1 MGAGRTSSHVHG
13 GEEALVQDSNQA
25 QHAAAAE
32 SLLGDFALTDLIAVE
47 VLQEIQDAFAE
58 ATGVASVITSTD
70 GQPITRPSRF
80 CRLCQDIV
88 RQTEKGL
95 RNCQHSDAVLGRP
108 NPDGPVVQPCLSSGL
123 WDAGAGIFVGKRH
136 LANWLIGQV
145 RNEETDDARI
155 LGYAREIGADEG
167 DFVAAY
173 REVTVM
179 STEQFRLVARTLF
192 LMANQLS
199 EQAHQRAVLA
209 VLLERSRRDG
219 EAQMQLQRLQ
229 RFESIGVL
237 AGGVA
242 HEFNNCLMS
251 IMGNVELATLE
262 LPADSPVQAFLAEA
276 MQAAQRSAELCRQ
289 MLAYAGRT
297 PMQVALVDV
306 SCMLRESSS
315 LLQVTGKGQTR
326 VDVVLPPSCPMV
338 RADSREIQQVV
349 MNLVTN
355 AMEAVEGPQATVSVS
370 VRTVNLAHAGADEFC
385 FVGELP
391 VGKYVAV
398 RVEDNG
404 CGMPP
409 AVLERAF
416 DPFFSTKFYGRGLG
430 LAASLGIAHA
440 HSGSISLKSQEGK
453 GTVAELLLPVASGKT
468 LPPEEPA
475 PPSAGAENGDNWQG
489 GGSILVIDD
498 EAVVRDVAG
507 KMLERAGFKV
517 YLAETGSQGIERF
530 QTLHQQLSGV
540 LLDWAMPGLD
550 GSAVLRELHR
560 IDPAVPVVLA
570 TGFSQAEVAE
580 KFSLAEF
587 RGIIHKPYSYQRL
600 RETMR
605 IALGRA

>member
-1 MGAGRTSSHVHG
+1 M
-13 GEEALVQDSNQA
+13 
-25 QHAAAAE
+25 
-32 SLLGDFALTDLIAVE
+32 
-47 VLQEIQDAFAE
+47 
-58 ATGVASVITSTD
+58 
-70 GQPITRPSRF
+70 
-80 CRLCQDIV
+80 
-88 RQTEKGL
+88 
-95 RNCQHSDAVLGRP
+95 
-108 NPDGPVVQPCLSSGL
+108 VQPCLSSGL

-145 RNEETDDARI
+145 RNEETDEARI
-155 LGYAREIGADEG
+155 LGYAREIGADEAE
-167 DFVAAY
+167 FAAAY

-179 STEQFRLVARTLF
+179 SIEQFRQVARTLF

-199 EQAHQRAVLA
+199 EQAHQRAVMA
-209 VLLERSRRDG
+209 ALLERSRQDG
-219 EAQMQLQRLQ
+219 EAQLELQRLQ

-242 HEFNNCLMS
+242 HDFNNCLMS
-251 IMGNVELATLE
+251 IMGNIELATLE

-276 MQAAQRSAELCRQ
+276 TQACVRSAELCRQ

-297 PMQVALVDV
+297 PMQVALIDMPR
-306 SCMLRESSS
+306 MLRESAS
-315 LLQVTGKGQTR
+315 LLQVTGQGQTR
-326 VDVVLPPSCPMV
+326 VDIVLPPNCPAV

-355 AMEAVEGPQATVSVS
+355 AMESVEGPQATVSVS
-370 VRTVNLAHAGADEFC
+370 VRTVNVTHDKSDEFR

-391 VGKYVAV
+391 MGKYVAV

-416 DPFFSTKFYGRGLG
+416 DPFFSTKFQGRGLG
-430 LAASLGIAHA
+430 LPASLGIAHA
-440 HSGSISLKSQEGK
+440 HGGSISIKSQEGK
-453 GTVAELLLPVASGKT
+453 GTAAELLLPVASGTSVPLDEMAPAQAPDRGDGT
-468 LPPEEPA
+468 LWH
-475 PPSAGAENGDNWQG
+475 GD
-489 GGSILVIDD
+489 GSVLVIDD
-498 EAVVRDVAG
+498 EAVIREVAG
-507 KMLERAGFKV
+507 KMLERVGFKV
-517 YLAETGSQGIERF
+517 YLADSGQRGIECF
-530 QTLHQQLSGV
+530 QALHQQLSGV

-550 GSAVLRELHR
+550 GSAVLRELRR
-560 IDPAVPVVLA
+560 IDPGVPVVLA
-570 TGFSQAEVAE
+570 TGYSQAEVAE